1 LDTAGSKAL
10 AALEERRK
18 AMSMAHASIDQHPDL
33 LALRASYERAAESG
47 TAQTTFGLILLGG
60 LYAALSPWI
69 VGFGATTNLA
79 LNDLIV
85 GITVALLALGLGAAL
100 DRSHGVAWTLPLL
113 GVWLIIAPWVVN
125 DVTVSVGTA
134 WSNVV
139 VGAVI
144 VVLGFGATYFGL
156 QARQFARR

>member
-1 LDTAGSKAL
+1 
-10 AALEERRK
+10 
-18 AMSMAHASIDQHPDL
+18 MSMAHASIDQHPDL

-144 VVLGFGATYFGL
+144 VVLGLGATYFGL

>member
-1 LDTAGSKAL
+1 
-10 AALEERRK
+10 
-18 AMSMAHASIDQHPDL
+18 MSMAHAPIDQHPDL

-69 VGFGATTNLA
+69 LGFGATTNLA

-85 GITVALLALGLGAAL
+85 GLAIGLLALGLAAAL
-100 DRSHGVAWTLPLL
+100 DRSHGLAWTLPVL

-125 DVTVSVGTA
+125 DVTVSVGAVPRDRSRKTT
-134 WSNVV
+134 SI
-139 VGAVI
+139 VI
-144 VVLGFGATYFGL
+144 VFGANGVICSAPAGVSGRKSISSGTW
-156 QARQFARR
+156 